1 MRIGALEGW
10 DLQKKKNEL
19 KVLMMMAQ
27 LIAAGVRVRVQGC
40 HAM

>member
-10 DLQKKKNEL
+10 NLQKKNEL

-27 LIAAGVRVRVQGC
+27 LITAGVRVRVQGC